1 MAALRDWDERG
12 RPESTVFELGFENTF
27 TISNPILRNI
37 IREGGTARANIYLSI
52 KKAIFKALFGIE
64 EDQDIKKTV
73 PLSSR
78 PDGIFG
84 QTRALL
90 WSTECQGR
98 GDLHGHIMVWTVL
111 TPKLLQFVAG
121 KLRLAPIMSELIDTM
136 ITSCRSLEDNITSV
150 IRTTM
155 NQQPLCA
162 IWQHQPDPVN
172 VPLDF
177 EKLITIVMMAV
188 QFHCHS
194 DTCKKGPRGQYQCR
208 LLFG

>member
-1 MAALRDWDERG
+1 MAALWDWDERG
-12 RPESTVFELGFENTF
+12 RPESTVFELGFENIF

-98 GDLHGHIMVWTVL
+98 GDLHGNIMVWTVF
-111 TPKLLQFVAG
+111 TTKLFQFVAG

-150 IRTTM
+150 KRTTM

-172 VPLDF
+172 GSDDF
-177 EKLITIVMMAV
+177 KKLITNVM
-188 QFHCHS
+188 CG
-194 DTCKKGPRGQYQCR
+194 DTTLF
-208 LLFG
+208 LL